1 MTDADPNGPQDEART
16 DPAPESPP
24 EDTDDEDL
32 VFLDD
37 ADPEDG
43 PADGA
48 KDGRTAEEPP
58 GSRWT
63 MLIVD
68 DEPEI
73 HSITKLVLSDF
84 VYKGRKARFLSAHSA
99 AEARR
104 ILAREPDIALILLD
118 VVMETEDAGLRL
130 VHHIR
135 EELQNRNV
143 RIILR
148 TGQPGQA
155 PERAVI
161 LDYDIN
167 DYKAKT
173 QLTAQQLFTTT
184 VAALRSYED
193 IVAIDANRRG
203 LEKIIEA
210 SSSLFRVRSMK
221 LFAAGVLTQLSG
233 LLGVG
238 PDAILCVQRGGT
250 GGTGGSQADGSVD
263 GSAGGSGRCNGEG
276 SCNGLYVLAGSG
288 RFESLINEPVAG
300 HVDPAVL
307 AAMTACLE
315 KRAHVYAGDHCT
327 LYIQPP
333 NDRETVVYLRSNRP
347 LSDLDRKLIEVFCGK
362 ISVGFDNLHHYEQ
375 LYRAQQGTLAALAD
389 LAERG
394 CGTLIDATPPAAAP
408 MERERLS
415 RSLRIAA
422 ITERIARRLHA
433 DGLFPDA
440 LDVTTLEVIGLAA
453 ILHDIGNAAVD
464 PVMLSKPGPL
474 DPAERSAMQTH
485 TVAGANLL
493 NQASHLADGLTH
505 LHLGATVAR
514 WHHENWDGTGYPDG
528 RAGAAIP
535 LCARIVAVADAYD
548 AMTRDRPYRPALD
561 SGKAVDEI
569 RRLAGRRFD
578 PTVVEA
584 FLSILPDI
592 ERPVESDG
600 GGIAI

>member
-1 MTDADPNGPQDEART
+1 MTDADPTGPEDAPRT
-16 DPAPESPP
+16 DPASGPAPEPAPESAP
-24 EDTDDEDL
+24 ESADEDL

-37 ADPEDG
+37 AAPDDAPENGAEDG
-43 PADGA
+43 IADG
-48 KDGRTAEEPP
+48 EPP

-68 DEPEI
+68 DEPEV
-73 HSITKLVLSDF
+73 HAITKLVLSDF
-84 VYKGRKARFLSAHSA
+84 AFKGRKARFLSAHSA

-104 ILAREPDIALILLD
+104 ILARESDIALILLD

-210 SSSLFRVRSMK
+210 SSSPFRARSMK

-238 PDAILCVQRGGT
+238 PDAILCVQRGGA
-250 GGTGGSQADGSVD
+250 GTQGSSNQP
-263 GSAGGSGRCNGEG
+263 AGAAAG
-276 SCNGLYVLAGSG
+276 NGLYVLAGSG
-288 RFESLINEPVAG
+288 RFEDLINEPAAG

-307 AAMTACLE
+307 AAVTDCLE
-315 KRAHVYAGDHCT
+315 RRAHVYAGDHCT
-327 LYIQPP
+327 LYIRTP

-347 LSDLDRKLIEVFCGK
+347 LSELDRRLIEVFCGK

-394 CGTLIDATPPAAAP
+394 RGAP
-408 MERERLS
+408 MPDGTAREETSADAVGGDRFS

-433 DGLFPDA
+433 DGLFTGS
-440 LDVTTLEVIGLAA
+440 LDDSTLETIGLAA
-453 ILHDIGNAAVD
+453 ILHDIGNAAVN
-464 PVMLSKPGPL
+464 PAILSKPGPL
-474 DPAERSAMQTH
+474 DAAERSAMQAH
-485 TVAGANLL
+485 TVAGATLL
-493 NQASHLADGLTH
+493 NQASHLADGPTH
-505 LHLGATVAR
+505 LHLGAAVAR

-528 RAGAAIP
+528 RTGATIP

-548 AMTRDRPYRPALD
+548 AMTRDRPYRPAL
-561 SGKAVDEI
+561 GRNRAVDEI
-569 RRLAGRRFD
+569 RRLAGLRFD
-578 PTVVEA
+578 PAVVDA
-584 FLSILPDI
+584 FLAVLPEID
-592 ERPVESDG
+592 PPCPG
-600 GGIAI
+600 AGPAA

>member
-1 MTDADPNGPQDEART
+1 MTDADPTGPQDDART
-16 DPAPESPP
+16 DPAPESG
-24 EDTDDEDL
+24 DEDL

-37 ADPEDG
+37 AAPDG
-43 PADGA
+43 DAG
-48 KDGRTAEEPP
+48 TEEPP

-68 DEPEI
+68 DEPEV
-73 HSITKLVLSDF
+73 HAITKLVLSDF
-84 VYKGRKARFLSAHSA
+84 AYKGRKARFLSAHSA

-104 ILAREPDIALILLD
+104 ILARESDIALILLD

-135 EELQNRNV
+135 EELRNRNV

-193 IVAIDANRRG
+193 IVTIDANRRG

-210 SSSLFRVRSMK
+210 SSSLFRARSMK

-238 PDAILCVQRGGT
+238 PDAILCMQRG
-250 GGTGGSQADGSVD
+250 A
-263 GSAGGSGRCNGEG
+263 AGGSGSCNSSGDG
-276 SCNGLYVLAGSG
+276 NGLYVLAGSG
-288 RFESLINEPVAG
+288 RFETLINEPAAG

-307 AAMTACLE
+307 DAVTACLE
-315 KRAHVYAGDHCT
+315 KQAHVYAGDHCT
-327 LYIQPP
+327 LYIRTP

-347 LSDLDRKLIEVFCGK
+347 LSELDRRLIELFCGK

-394 CGTLIDATPPAAAP
+394 RGALGTDGPAAGRTAETKTE
-408 MERERLS
+408 MTGDGRFS

-433 DGLFPDA
+433 DGLFPES
-440 LDVTTLEVIGLAA
+440 LDESTLEIIGLAA

-464 PVMLSKPGPL
+464 PDILSKPGPL

-485 TVAGANLL
+485 TVAGAALL
-493 NQASHLADGLTH
+493 NQASHLVDGPTH
-505 LHLGATVAR
+505 LHLGAAVAR

-528 RAGAAIP
+528 RIGAAIP

-561 SGKAVDEI
+561 RGHAVEEI
-569 RRLAGRRFD
+569 RRLAGLRYD
-578 PTVVEA
+578 PAAVDA
-584 FLSILPDI
+584 FLAVLPEID
-592 ERPVESDG
+592 RPESG
-600 GGIAI
+600 AGPAA

>member
-1 MTDADPNGPQDEART
+1 MTNADPT
-16 DPAPESPP
+16 APEDDAKPDPP
-24 EDTDDEDL
+24 QADTGSMPENADEDL

-37 ADPEDG
+37 AAPDAG
-43 PADGA
+43 PW
-48 KDGRTAEEPP
+48 EEEEP

-68 DEPEI
+68 DEPEV

-84 VYKGRKARFLSAHSA
+84 AYKGRKARFLSAHSA

-104 ILAREPDIALILLD
+104 ILARESDIALILLD

-210 SSSLFRVRSMK
+210 SSSLFRARSMK

-238 PDAILCVQRGGT
+238 PDAILCMQRGG
-250 GGTGGSQADGSVD
+250 
-263 GSAGGSGRCNGEG
+263 SGEGNGEG
-276 SCNGLYVLAGSG
+276 RGGEGKGCDGLYVLAGSG
-288 RFESLINEPVAG
+288 RFEDLINEPAAD
-300 HVDPAVL
+300 HVDASVL
-307 AAMTACLE
+307 AAVTACLE
-315 KRAHVYAGDHCT
+315 KRTHLYAGDHCT
-327 LYIQPP
+327 LYIRTP
-333 NDRETVVYLRSNRP
+333 NNRETVVYLRSNRP

-389 LAERG
+389 LAEGGRG
-394 CGTLIDATPPAAAP
+394 VLGMD
-408 MERERLS
+408 RLAVEAVEDGRFS

-433 DGLFPDA
+433 DGLFPES
-440 LDVTTLEVIGLAA
+440 LDESTLEIIGLAA

-464 PVMLSKPGPL
+464 PEILSKPGPL
-474 DPAERSAMQTH
+474 DPAERSAMQAH
-485 TVAGANLL
+485 TVAGATLL
-493 NQASHLADGLTH
+493 NQASHLADGPTH
-505 LHLGATVAR
+505 LHMGAAVAR

-528 RAGAAIP
+528 RTGAAIP

-548 AMTRDRPYRPALD
+548 AMTRDRPYRKALSRED
-561 SGKAVDEI
+561 SVAEI
-569 RRLAGRRFD
+569 RRLAGLRFD
-578 PTVVEA
+578 PAVVDA
-584 FLSILPDI
+584 FLAVLPDI
-592 ERPVESDG
+592 DRMGP
-600 GGIAI
+600 ATR

>member
-1 MTDADPNGPQDEART
+1 MTNADPTAPQDDAKP
-16 DPAPESPP
+16 DPPQADTGSMPENA
-24 EDTDDEDL
+24 DEDL

-37 ADPEDG
+37 AAPDAG
-43 PADGA
+43 PW
-48 KDGRTAEEPP
+48 EEEEP

-68 DEPEI
+68 DEPEV

-84 VYKGRKARFLSAHSA
+84 AYKGRKARFLSAHSA

-104 ILAREPDIALILLD
+104 ILARESDIALILLD

-210 SSSLFRVRSMK
+210 SSSLFRARSMK

-238 PDAILCVQRGGT
+238 PDAILCMQRGG
-250 GGTGGSQADGSVD
+250 
-263 GSAGGSGRCNGEG
+263 SGEGNGEG
-276 SCNGLYVLAGSG
+276 RGGEGKGCDGLYVLAGSG
-288 RFESLINEPVAG
+288 RFEDLINEPAAG
-300 HVDPAVL
+300 HVDASVL
-307 AAMTACLE
+307 AAVTACLE
-315 KRAHVYAGDHCT
+315 KRTHLYAGDHCT
-327 LYIQPP
+327 LYIRTP

-389 LAERG
+389 LAEGGRG
-394 CGTLIDATPPAAAP
+394 VLGMD
-408 MERERLS
+408 RLAVEAVEDGRFS

-433 DGLFPDA
+433 DGLFPES
-440 LDVTTLEVIGLAA
+440 LDESTLEIIGLAA

-464 PVMLSKPGPL
+464 PEILSKPGPL
-474 DPAERSAMQTH
+474 DPAERSAMQAH
-485 TVAGANLL
+485 TVAGATLL
-493 NQASHLADGLTH
+493 NQASHLADGPTH
-505 LHLGATVAR
+505 LHLGAAVAR

-528 RAGAAIP
+528 RTGAAIP

-548 AMTRDRPYRPALD
+548 AMTRDRPYRKALSRED
-561 SGKAVDEI
+561 SVAEI
-569 RRLAGRRFD
+569 RRLAGLRFD
-578 PTVVEA
+578 PAVVDA
-584 FLSILPDI
+584 FLAVLPDI
-592 ERPVESDG
+592 DRMGP
-600 GGIAI
+600 ATR

>member
-1 MTDADPNGPQDEART
+1 MTDADPTGPQDDART
-16 DPAPESPP
+16 DPAPESG
-24 EDTDDEDL
+24 DEDL

-37 ADPEDG
+37 TAPDG
-43 PADGA
+43 DAPDG
-48 KDGRTAEEPP
+48 DGCAEERP

-68 DEPEI
+68 DEPEV
-73 HSITKLVLSDF
+73 HAITKLVLSDF
-84 VYKGRKARFLSAHSA
+84 AYKGRKARFLSAHSA

-104 ILAREPDIALILLD
+104 ILARESDIALILLD

-135 EELQNRNV
+135 EELRNRNV

-193 IVAIDANRRG
+193 IVTIDANRRG

-210 SSSLFRVRSMK
+210 SSSLFRARSMK

-238 PDAILCVQRGGT
+238 PDAILCVQRGGA
-250 GGTGGSQADGSVD
+250 GA
-263 GSAGGSGRCNGEG
+263 AGGAPSGCAPSGC
-276 SCNGLYVLAGSG
+276 STSLYVLAGSG
-288 RFESLINEPVAG
+288 RFEDLINEPAAG
-300 HVDPAVL
+300 HVDPSVLDAV
-307 AAMTACLE
+307 TACLE
-315 KRAHVYAGDHCT
+315 KQAHVYAGDHCT
-327 LYIQPP
+327 LYIRTP

-347 LSDLDRKLIEVFCGK
+347 LSDLDRRLIEVFCGK

-394 CGTLIDATPPAAAP
+394 RGALGADGPAA
-408 MERERLS
+408 ERAAERTAEMTGDSRFS

-433 DGLFPDA
+433 DGLFPES
-440 LDVTTLEVIGLAA
+440 LDESTLEIIGLAA

-464 PVMLSKPGPL
+464 PDILSKPGPL
-474 DPAERSAMQTH
+474 DPAERSVMQTH
-485 TVAGANLL
+485 TVAGATLL
-493 NQASHLADGLTH
+493 SQASDLADGPTH
-505 LHLGATVAR
+505 LHLGAAVAR

-528 RAGAAIP
+528 RTGAAIP

-561 SGKAVDEI
+561 RAHAVEEI
-569 RRLAGRRFD
+569 RRLAGLRFD
-578 PTVVEA
+578 PAVVDA
-584 FLSILPDI
+584 FLAVLPEID
-592 ERPVESDG
+592 RPGSG
-600 GGIAI
+600 AGPAA

>member
-1 MTDADPNGPQDEART
+1 MTNADPT
-16 DPAPESPP
+16 APEDDAKPDPP
-24 EDTDDEDL
+24 QTDTRSMPENADEDL

-37 ADPEDG
+37 AAPAAG
-43 PADGA
+43 PL
-48 KDGRTAEEPP
+48 EEEEP

-68 DEPEI
+68 DEPEV

-84 VYKGRKARFLSAHSA
+84 AYKGRKARFLSAHSA

-104 ILAREPDIALILLD
+104 ILARESDIALILLD

-135 EELQNRNV
+135 EELRNRNV

-210 SSSLFRVRSMK
+210 SSSLFRARSMK

-238 PDAILCVQRGGT
+238 PDAILCMQRGG
-250 GGTGGSQADGSVD
+250 S
-263 GSAGGSGRCNGEG
+263 GEG
-276 SCNGLYVLAGSG
+276 SGCEGLYVLAGSG
-288 RFESLINEPVAG
+288 RFETLINEPAAG

-307 AAMTACLE
+307 AAVTACLE
-315 KRAHVYAGDHCT
+315 KRAHLYAGDHCT
-327 LYIQPP
+327 LYIRTP

-394 CGTLIDATPPAAAP
+394 RGALGMDGLEADGLAAEAA
-408 MERERLS
+408 EGGRFS

-433 DGLFPDA
+433 DGQFPEA
-440 LDVTTLEVIGLAA
+440 LDDSTLEIIGLAA
-453 ILHDIGNAAVD
+453 ILHDIGNAAVN
-464 PVMLSKPGPL
+464 PEILSKPGPL
-474 DPAERSAMQTH
+474 DPAERDAMQAH
-485 TVAGANLL
+485 TVAGATLL
-493 NQASHLADGLTH
+493 NQASHLADGPTH
-505 LHLGATVAR
+505 LHLGAAVAR

-528 RAGAAIP
+528 RTGAAIP

-548 AMTRDRPYRPALD
+548 AMTRDRPYRKALSRDD
-561 SGKAVDEI
+561 SVAEI
-569 RRLAGRRFD
+569 RRLAGLRFD
-578 PTVVEA
+578 PAVVDA
-584 FLSILPDI
+584 FLAVLPDI
-592 ERPVESDG
+592 DRMGP
-600 GGIAI
+600 ATR